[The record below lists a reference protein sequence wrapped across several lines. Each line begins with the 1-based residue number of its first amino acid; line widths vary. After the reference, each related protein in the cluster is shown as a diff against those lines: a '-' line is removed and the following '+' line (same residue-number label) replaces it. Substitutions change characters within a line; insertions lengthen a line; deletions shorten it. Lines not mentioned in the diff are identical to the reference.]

1 MVASR
6 WIRGGRMATS
16 KLGRT
21 MGVAASWAVL
31 AFASPQALATPPS
44 PAAQAEFQRLHPC
57 PVNDAR
63 AGACPGYVIEHVVP
77 LCLGGPDVAYN
88 LRWQTVAEA
97 KMNEVRDTR
106 RCPAARQEGES
117 VTWLAPSGARP

>member
-1 MVASR
+1 
-6 WIRGGRMATS
+6 MATS
-16 KLGRT
+16 KLDCALRFAAVST
-21 MGVAASWAVL
+21 ML
-31 AFASPQALATPPS
+31 ACGSPQATATPPS

-57 PVNDAR
+57 PANDAR
-63 AGACPGYVIEHVVP
+63 ASDCPGYVIEHVVP

-106 RCPAARQEGES
+106 RCPAPRREGES
-117 VTWLAPSGARP
+117 AT